1 MTRKA
6 DFNAEEWAV
15 VAGAPLLS
23 AMMVIAAGRGGSMRE
38 SVAVARAYAEAR
50 EQHEGELMS
59 ALLAG
64 SPASTVQRPAGSE
77 GLGEQATATL
87 REAVSILERVA
98 TQDEVVEYKR
108 FVFSLAESAAR
119 AHKEGG
125 FLGIGGQE
133 VSAEEQAALDQIAA
147 VFDEAPPAA

>member
-1 MTRKA
+1 MTGKA
-6 DFNAEEWAV
+6 DFNAEEWSV

-23 AMMVIAAGRGGSMRE
+23 AMMVIAAGRGGSVRE

-50 EQHEGELMS
+50 EQHDGELMRE
-59 ALLAG
+59 LLATP
-64 SPASTVQRPAGSE
+64 PASSVQRPASSE
-77 GLGEQATATL
+77 GVGDQATAAL
-87 REAVSILERVA
+87 REAIAILDRVA
-98 TQDEVVEYKR
+98 TEDEVIEYKR

-133 VSAEEQAALDQIAA
+133 VSAEEQAALDEIAA
-147 VFDEAPPAA
+147 IFDEAPPAA